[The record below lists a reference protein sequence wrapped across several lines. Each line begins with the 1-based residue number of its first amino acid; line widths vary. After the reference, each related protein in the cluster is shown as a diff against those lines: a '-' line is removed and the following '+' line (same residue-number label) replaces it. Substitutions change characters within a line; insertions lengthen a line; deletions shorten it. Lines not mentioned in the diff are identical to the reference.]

1 MALNKEALDKLMEG
15 YEKPEDLLGE
25 QGLFKQ
31 IQKALLERALS
42 AELTHHLGY
51 PKHSPEGRKS
61 GNSRNGTSRKTL
73 DTEQGPLE
81 LDVPRDRDGSFT
93 PQIVPKYQTRVP
105 GLDEKILALYAKGL
119 SVRDVQR
126 HLEEMYQVEVSP
138 ALISEVTDAVWDEV
152 QQWQSR
158 PLERMYAIVY
168 LDALMVKM
176 RVDGKV
182 ETRAVYLA
190 LGVTMA
196 GEKDVLGVWIAASE
210 GAKFWL
216 QVLTEL
222 RQRGVRDLLVVCV
235 DGLKGFPEAI
245 QAVFPQARVQLCL
258 VHMVRGS
265 LEYVNYKEM
274 KKVAADLRLIYS
286 SATVEQAERQLGEF
300 DQTWGKKY
308 PSMAR
313 KWRQNWDQITPL
325 FQFPAEIRRVIYT
338 TNAVEAVNRSL
349 RRVLKTKGALPS
361 EQAARK
367 LLYLAIQEASK
378 RWSHINGWKLA
389 MGYFSIEYEQ
399 RLREATQ
406 A

>member
-1 MALNKEALDKLMEG
+1 MALNEEALDKLMEG
-15 YEKPEDLLGE
+15 YEKPDDLLGE

-31 IQKALLERALS
+31 IQKALLERALG

-51 PKHSPEGRKS
+51 PKHGPEGRKT

-81 LDVPRDRDGSFT
+81 LDVPRDRAGSFT
-93 PQIVPKYQTRVP
+93 PQIVPKHQTRVP

-119 SVRDVQR
+119 SVHDGQR
-126 HLEEMYQVEVSP
+126 HLAEMYQVEVSP

-158 PLERMYAIVY
+158 PLERLYAIVY

-176 RVDGKV
+176 RVDGEV
-182 ETRAVYLA
+182 DTRAVYLA

-196 GEKDVLGVWIAASE
+196 GEKDVLGLWTAASE
-210 GAKFWL
+210 GGKFWL

-258 VHMVRGS
+258 VHLVRSS
-265 LEYVNYKEM
+265 LEYVHYKEM

-300 DQTWGKKY
+300 DQIWGKKY
-308 PSMAR
+308 PSITR
-313 KWRQNWDQITPL
+313 KWRQNWEQIACL

-361 EQAARK
+361 E
-367 LLYLAIQEASK
+367 
-378 RWSHINGWKLA
+378 
-389 MGYFSIEYEQ
+389 
-399 RLREATQ
+399 
-406 A
+406 